1 MQQVTN
7 IKEIEIAV
15 KQNKEIVVSKIDN
28 KITIMNMEEYR
39 KKCIKEDMVKALKK
53 SEKEIENGK
62 VIDSDVAFKELK
74 QKYGY

>member
-62 VIDSDVAFKELK
+62 VIDSDAAFKELK